1 MLNALARASV
11 SKVTDPIGR
20 GLLRIG
26 LSPDLVTVLGTVGV
40 VAGSVGLLATGY
52 LLAGT
57 IVVTAFVLFDLV
69 DGAMARA
76 RGYGTDFGVVLDAS
90 CDRIAD
96 GALFG
101 ALAFYAFVHAG
112 SAPLGVAALVGLVSG
127 QVVSYVKARA
137 DSVSLR
143 IGGALAER
151 AERNVLGLVGSGLAG
166 IGVPH
171 ALTVCLWVLAAA
183 CVITVVQRLVQ
194 VRLVYLARRR
204 SAAPEGAGREHAPQN
219 GGRSARGQ
227 RAGRAAAADRRTR
240 TATPPDGSQAPT
252 TQRRSRAATGRK
264 AGRASAPDGSGHP
277 AG

>member
-26 LSPDLVTVLGTVGV
+26 LSPDLVTIVGTVGV
-40 VAGSVGLLATGY
+40 VAGSVGLIATGY

-57 IVVTAFVLFDLV
+57 IVVTAFVLFDLL

-101 ALAFYAFVHAG
+101 SIAFYAFAHAG
-112 SAPLGVAALVGLVSG
+112 SSALGVAALVALVSG

-151 AERNVLGLVGSGLAG
+151 AERNVLGLVATGLAG
-166 IGVPH
+166 IGVPRG
-171 ALTVCLWVLAAA
+171 LDVLLWVLATA
-183 CVITVVQRLVQ
+183 CVVTVVQRLVQ
-194 VRLVYLARRR
+194 VRLAYVK
-204 SAAPEGAGREHAPQN
+204 
-219 GGRSARGQ
+219 
-227 RAGRAAAADRRTR
+227 
-240 TATPPDGSQAPT
+240 
-252 TQRRSRAATGRK
+252 RSREATTDP
-264 AGRASAPDGSGHP
+264 AGASDSGAPDRVR
-277 AG
+277 